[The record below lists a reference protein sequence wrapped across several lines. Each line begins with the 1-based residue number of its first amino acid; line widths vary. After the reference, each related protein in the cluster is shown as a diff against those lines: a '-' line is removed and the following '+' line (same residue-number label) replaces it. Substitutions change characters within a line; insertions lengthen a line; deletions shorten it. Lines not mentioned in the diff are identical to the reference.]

1 MAKQER
7 AVRTRNQLIAS
18 AADTFRRCGFA
29 EASLTVIRDDA
40 CVSSGALYFHFANKA
55 ALASAVVDEAARI
68 LRAAA
73 RHMRHRPA
81 PALQHL
87 IDVTHGLAALLCEN
101 VVAQAGFQLSRTG
114 YGGPGPTLLQEWREC
129 VTAMLAEAHHQGTL
143 RRDVAPQDVS
153 AMIVAMAVGFES
165 LSREDQ
171 SWLREPA
178 ITAFW
183 KLQLPWLAAPQ
194 ALDGLMPEGSEST
207 LSSLRRLLQLPR
219 V

>member
-1 MAKQER
+1 
-7 AVRTRNQLIAS
+7 VRTRNQLISS
-18 AADTFRRCGFA
+18 AATTFRRRGFA
-29 EASLTVIRDDA
+29 ESSLTVIRDDA

-73 RHMRHRPA
+73 RHMRHRPV
-81 PALQHL
+81 PALQRL
-87 IDVTHGLAALLCEN
+87 IDVTHGLAELLCEN

-114 YGGPGPTLLQEWREC
+114 HGGPGPTLLQEWREC
-129 VTAMLAEAHHQGTL
+129 VTAMLAEAHRQGTL
-143 RRDVAPQDVS
+143 RRDVSPQEAS
-153 AMIVAMAVGFES
+153 AMIVAMAIGFES
-165 LSREDQ
+165 LSREDR

-183 KLQLPWLAAPQ
+183 KLHLPALAVPQ
-194 ALDGLMPEGSEST
+194 ALDGLTPEGRQPVPA
-207 LSSLRRLLQLPR
+207 SLPGPCQLPR